1 MSLLDETMTNEM
13 SSILTKLIFCE
24 GYYKLVQ
31 AIVYKGE
38 VCFKTLFNKLLILC
52 KNL

>member
-1 MSLLDETMTNEM
+1 MSLLDETMTNEI

-31 AIVYKGE
+31 AIAYKGE
-38 VCFKTLFNKLLILC
+38 VRFKTLFDKLLILC
-52 KNL
+52 KIL